1 MSSEQVDSRPS
12 WNAAW
17 MTLAILSVTY
27 GSPLV
32 IVVGM
37 KTMQAELGTGR
48 SLLALAGALV
58 WVGTGAGGIFMGWLA
73 DRIGVRATVTIGA
86 TMIAGGLAL
95 SSLGT
100 MWALYVGHGLM
111 IGLVGNGGVYPP
123 LLVYVSRWFE
133 RRRGAAIALISSGQ
147 YVAGVV
153 WPSIFERGI
162 AAVGWQAVMLG
173 YAGLV
178 LVLVL
183 PLTLFLKPPPAPAAV
198 PAGARNSPTGPRG
211 AGRVAGLPPNVAQ
224 ALICVAGFCCC
235 IPMAVPAA
243 HIVAF
248 CGDIGISATHGA
260 AMLSVMLGSA
270 FLARQMWG
278 EIGRA

>member
-1 MSSEQVDSRPS
+1 MGSEQVDSRTS
-12 WNAAW
+12 WKAAW
-17 MTLAILSVTY
+17 MALAILSVTY

-73 DRIGVRATVTIGA
+73 DRIGVRATVAIGA

-95 SSLGT
+95 SSIGT
-100 MWALYVGHGLM
+100 IWALYVGHGLM
-111 IGLVGNGGVYPP
+111 LGLFGNGGVYPP

-153 WPSIFERGI
+153 WPALFERGI
-162 AAVGWQAVMLG
+162 ASVGWQAVMLG
-173 YAGLV
+173 YAGVV

-183 PLTLFLKPPPAPAAV
+183 PLTFCPSNTV
-198 PAGARNSPTGPRG
+198 QTD
-211 AGRVAGLPPNVAQ
+211 GRLLLINQNQ
-224 ALICVAGFCCC
+224 ALFSLFGTRYGGDGVTTFVVPNLKAPLSGNRQPMMSCVTLTGIF
-235 IPMAVPAA
+235 PA
-243 HIVAF
+243 
-248 CGDIGISATHGA
+248 
-260 AMLSVMLGSA
+260 
-270 FLARQMWG
+270 QN
-278 EIGRA
+278 